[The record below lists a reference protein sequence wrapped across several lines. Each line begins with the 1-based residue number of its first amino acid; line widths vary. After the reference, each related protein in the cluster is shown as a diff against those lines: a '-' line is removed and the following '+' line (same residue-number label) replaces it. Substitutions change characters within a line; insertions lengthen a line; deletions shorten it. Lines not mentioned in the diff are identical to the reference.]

1 MRSTLS
7 DDLQGIGWW
16 LASDGKWYPPDL
28 HPAARY
34 AATGE
39 QARIAALFDATIGV
53 ARVRDKVYAQ
63 VHGEVRNGTFSPDER
78 GGAYSGAQNGSADEK
93 SPGRAA
99 GLGRDSDMPRF
110 RGLDRPNWPFEP
122 RSASEPITSKSETRW
137 RPDARQRADSRWPP
151 SRSPS
156 GPDRPAPTPPALER
170 PARAAA
176 VLEPLPR
183 WHPVQPHE
191 PEKPCDQGTTFAPE
205 PLAAPAATREPVST
219 ASAQASAS
227 PTVAPPPP
235 TPPPPAPRFAI
246 PQPTSAAPPVVAPP
260 PATTL
265 ERIGPPP
272 SARRRPST
280 IRPTSELREAVAG
293 AVARAAAQGPL
304 MPRGPEESDAEDR
317 PAPQVSE
324 PWAYDERPSAGL
336 ATTDAQPAVA
346 PQTPPDA
353 GSRMYDPYDE
363 FVRMAGERALAD
375 AVPRRRSNRPPASS
389 LGTSPLQGEEPS
401 DLATESIPA
410 EGAPYAADSDTAQVV
425 SPAPAEPELAAS
437 AEPELAA
444 SAEPELAASAEP
456 ELAASAEPELAAS
469 AEPEL
474 AASAEPELAASAEPE
489 LAASAE
495 PELAASAEPELA
507 AYGEPE
513 PAAPAE
519 PELASSGE
527 QHFPR
532 SSDGEGA
539 AWPIGER
546 RSFARQARKPLP
558 AALQA
563 VVAAEVSQ
571 ADSGTQA
578 SEPLASRQPQAP
590 TPALLG
596 ATATSSEQGPA
607 PVTAK
612 KPGIIR
618 RYGSA
623 IAIVVLFVAAAGA
636 AAGIAAFRGP
646 TQPGLTT
653 VAQAQQAANSVV
665 LRTGDFPP
673 PWHVAKTGVT
683 ASSYGVAAGLVTPS
697 LVRSWTAS
705 NPGCAGDIQS
715 VSAAL
720 TASDTS
726 AAAVASTQAA
736 ASDPLGGSWQT
747 ADVVAIHSDATT
759 VIRDLAAP
767 RSLLTRSAARSCI
780 NRFWSASMLA
790 GLPDGSHISLS
801 VAPAALPALPGSPP
815 LWAMSMGGTAVVRGV
830 TLPFRFEVI
839 SFAVGHAQVSFTSS
853 SKLAPLP
860 LSLNQALLVVLATR
874 AELQTS

>member
-1 MRSTLS
+1 
-7 DDLQGIGWW
+7 
-16 LASDGKWYPPDL
+16 
-28 HPAARY
+28 
-34 AATGE
+34 
-39 QARIAALFDATIGV
+39 
-53 ARVRDKVYAQ
+53 
-63 VHGEVRNGTFSPDER
+63 
-78 GGAYSGAQNGSADEK
+78 
-93 SPGRAA
+93 
-99 GLGRDSDMPRF
+99 
-110 RGLDRPNWPFEP
+110 
-122 RSASEPITSKSETRW
+122 
-137 RPDARQRADSRWPP
+137 
-151 SRSPS
+151 
-156 GPDRPAPTPPALER
+156 
-170 PARAAA
+170 
-176 VLEPLPR
+176 
-183 WHPVQPHE
+183 
-191 PEKPCDQGTTFAPE
+191 
-205 PLAAPAATREPVST
+205 
-219 ASAQASAS
+219 
-227 PTVAPPPP
+227 
-235 TPPPPAPRFAI
+235 
-246 PQPTSAAPPVVAPP
+246 
-260 PATTL
+260 
-265 ERIGPPP
+265 
-272 SARRRPST
+272 
-280 IRPTSELREAVAG
+280 
-293 AVARAAAQGPL
+293 
-304 MPRGPEESDAEDR
+304 
-317 PAPQVSE
+317 
-324 PWAYDERPSAGL
+324 
-336 ATTDAQPAVA
+336 
-346 PQTPPDA
+346 
-353 GSRMYDPYDE
+353 MYDPYDE

-425 SPAPAEPELAAS
+425 SPAP
-437 AEPELAA
+437 
-444 SAEPELAASAEP
+444 AEPELAASAEP